1 MLTPLSSCDTEWPG
15 NEQEDKIRCPTVT
28 ASKQGNKQTKALT
41 RADAS

>member
-1 MLTPLSSCDTEWPG
+1 MLSSLSSCDTQWPD

-28 ASKQGNKQTKALT
+28 ASKRGNKQTKTLT